1 MISRKAGCFYQGTLS
16 EKRFA
21 EFLARKCIDHTVEV
35 GTDADLKGKVDFIVK
50 GQKVNVKA
58 PTRTG
63 PQGLCVEWR
72 AVNGSSGWLHQ
83 VDYVVKFIDDS
94 TYIRISCS
102 ELKAYVVEKLGEPP
116 VKCPQTGASRSDGSW
131 YARANWQGKDR
142 SKEACAIVPFDNI
155 KHISKEIKL

>member
-1 MISRKAGCFYQGTLS
+1 MISRKEGCFYRGTLS

-21 EFLARKCIDHTVEV
+21 AFLARKGIDHTVEV

-58 PTRTG
+58 PTKTG

-83 VDYVVKFIDDS
+83 VDYVVKFIDDNA
-94 TYIRISCS
+94 YIRISCAK
-102 ELKAYVVEKLGEPP
+102 LKAYVVEKLGEPP
-116 VKCPQTGASRSDGSW
+116 AKCPQTGASRSNGDW

-142 SKEACAIVPFDNI
+142 SLEACVMIPFDELTNFS
-155 KHISKEIKL
+155 HQVKL